1 MKSDWHDSLNKEE
14 DEYLE
19 LLSEILDNG
28 SKRSGR
34 TGVGTIGIFGSK
46 LKFSLADNK
55 VPMFTTKKIFIKSV
69 VEELLFFM
77 RGETDTLKL
86 EAKGSNIWRANTTRE
101 FLDKRGLE
109 DLPTGDMGK
118 SYGFQWRNFGGKIG
132 SNKYD
137 ASLPD
142 PRNRYF
148 DGVDQIAQVIDTL
161 KNNPT
166 DRRIIVSAWN
176 PKQIPEMA
184 LPPCHMMVQFYAD
197 QGKLSSQFYMRSV
210 DTFLGLPFNILSYAL
225 MTRIIA
231 QIVGM
236 EAKEVVFVGGDT
248 HIYQNHLDQV
258 MEQCE
263 RDPFPFPTLT
273 INRELTSVH
282 DIDKLQLSDFK
293 IEGYQSHPSIKAEM
307 AI

>member
-1 MKSDWHDSLNKEE
+1 MNTEEKS
-14 DEYLE
+14 YLD
-19 LLSEILDNG
+19 LLTEILQNG
-28 SKRSGR
+28 STRSDR
-34 TGVGTIGIFGSK
+34 TGVGTTGIFGSK

-55 VPMFTTKKIFIKSV
+55 IPMFTTKKIFIRSV

-137 ASLPD
+137 GSLPD
-142 PRNRYF
+142 PRNRYW
-148 DGVDQIAQVIDTL
+148 DGVDQIAQVIDAL

-231 QIVGM
+231 QIVEM
-236 EAKEVVFVGGDT
+236 EAKEVIFVGGDT
-248 HIYQNHLDQV
+248 HIYQNHIDHA

-263 RDPFPFPTLT
+263 REPFPFPTLT
-273 INRELTSVH
+273 INRDLNSVN
-282 DIDKLQLSDFK
+282 DIDKLELSDFK
-293 IEGYQSHPSIKAEM
+293 IGGYQSHPSIKVEM
-307 AI
+307 AV

>member
-1 MKSDWHDSLNKEE
+1 MNLEEQSYLN
-14 DEYLE
+14 
-19 LLSEILDNG
+19 LLKEILDEG
-28 SKRSGR
+28 AERSDR
-34 TGVGTIGIFGSK
+34 TGVGTKGIFGSK
-46 LKFSLADNK
+46 LKFSLENNK
-55 VPMFTTKKIFIKSV
+55 IPMFTTKKIFIKSV

-101 FLDKRGLE
+101 FLDDRGLE
-109 DLPTGDMGK
+109 DLPAGDMGK

-132 SNKYD
+132 STKYD
-137 ASLPD
+137 GSQPD

-148 DGVDQIAQVIDTL
+148 DGVDQIAQVINTL
-161 KNNPT
+161 KSNPT

-184 LPPCHMMVQFYAD
+184 LPPCHMMIQFYAN
-197 QGKLSSQFYMRSV
+197 QGKLSSQFYMRSI

-225 MTRIIA
+225 MTRVIA

-236 EAKEVVFVGGDT
+236 EAKEVIFVGGDT
-248 HIYQNHLDQV
+248 HIYQNHYDQV
-258 MEQCE
+258 NEQCSRE
-263 RDPFPFPTLT
+263 PFDFPTLT
-273 INRELTSVH
+273 IDRALSSVD
-282 DIDKLQLSDFK
+282 DIDKLELADFK
-293 IEGYQSHPSIKAEM
+293 IEGYQSHASIKAPM